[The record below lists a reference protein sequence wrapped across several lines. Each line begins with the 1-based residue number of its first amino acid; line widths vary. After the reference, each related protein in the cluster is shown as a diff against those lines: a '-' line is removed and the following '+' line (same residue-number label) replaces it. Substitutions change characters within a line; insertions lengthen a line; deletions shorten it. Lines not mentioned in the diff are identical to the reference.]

1 MEEISTCLHR
11 FLDPIYIEHAPEG
24 CGNCALCIN
33 DEGNKQCSQYTPVTV
48 SLWGMERR
56 PRWV

>member
-11 FLDPIYIEHAPEG
+11 FLDPIDIEDAPEG
-24 CGNCALCIN
+24 CGNCALCIK
-33 DEGNKQCSQYTPVTV
+33 DEGNKECSQYTPVTV
-48 SLWGMERR
+48 SLWGIER

>member
-33 DEGNKQCSQYTPVTV
+33 DEGNKECSQYTPVLV
-48 SLWGMERR
+48 SLPHMKLPKWI
-56 PRWV
+56 